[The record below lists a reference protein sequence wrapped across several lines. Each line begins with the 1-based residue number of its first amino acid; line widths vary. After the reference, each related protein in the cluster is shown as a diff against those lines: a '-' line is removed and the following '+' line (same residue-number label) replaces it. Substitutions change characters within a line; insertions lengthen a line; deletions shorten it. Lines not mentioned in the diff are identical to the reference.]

1 MTLMENEWAEWKWM
15 RRLIIIFS
23 SGFLTIFIL
32 LWLVVPAKS
41 FIAGLLLGGLIS
53 FYNLLYLARRI
64 KMASLVA
71 ITGRPGL
78 RGTGMFNRILMVVFA
93 IILVAR
99 FPKAIDYRSLILG
112 FFLNFVLLITVAVLF
127 MRKKGAMKRRGDGL
141 GNNAKD

>member
-1 MTLMENEWAEWKWM
+1 MTLMENEWADWKWM
-15 RRLIIIFS
+15 CRLIIIFS
-23 SGFLTIFIL
+23 GGFLTIFIL
-32 LWLVVPAKS
+32 LWLVIPAKS

-99 FPKAIDYRSLILG
+99 FPEAIDYRALILG
-112 FFLNFVLLITVAVLF
+112 LFLNFVLLIIIALLF
-127 MRKKGAMKRRGDGL
+127 MRKRRL
-141 GNNAKD
+141 